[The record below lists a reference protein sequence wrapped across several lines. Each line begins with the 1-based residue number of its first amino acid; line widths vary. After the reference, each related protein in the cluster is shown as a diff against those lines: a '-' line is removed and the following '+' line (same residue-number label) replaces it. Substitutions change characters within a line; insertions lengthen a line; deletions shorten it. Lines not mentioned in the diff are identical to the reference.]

1 VRRRI
6 PDLCPPERPA
16 KLNTKLKN
24 WDSLTFK
31 DFRAEIKKCFKV
43 EIPLSERN
51 DWENW
56 LTAEKTAISELTQH
70 TTQLEHELNQKV
82 YILFD
87 LTEEEVKLVEANI

>member
-1 VRRRI
+1 MPKIAELRYQKQESVRRRI

-56 LTAEKTAISELTQH
+56 LTAEKNRHFRINARI
-70 TTQLEHELNQKV
+70 TT
-82 YILFD
+82 
-87 LTEEEVKLVEANI
+87 T